1 MLTKYTLSTLLF
13 IVQVF
18 IISDNFERGTEN
30 SAHAPWLQEIY
41 FAGCMLQVSRDDF
54 EFLIII
60 WVEVE

>member
-1 MLTKYTLSTLLF
+1 MLTKYTLSTLLL

-30 SAHAPWLQEIY
+30 SAQAPWLQEIY

-54 EFLIII
+54 LIII